1 MYLHFHKLKKHM
13 YSINFGFEDAPAT
26 FMINRRGVHCRRRQR
41 PSHVHETA
49 DTRAVAVI

>member
-1 MYLHFHKLKKHM
+1 LHFHMLNEYIH
-13 YSINFGFEDAPAT
+13 SINFVFEDAPAT

-41 PSHVHETA
+41 PSHVHEAA